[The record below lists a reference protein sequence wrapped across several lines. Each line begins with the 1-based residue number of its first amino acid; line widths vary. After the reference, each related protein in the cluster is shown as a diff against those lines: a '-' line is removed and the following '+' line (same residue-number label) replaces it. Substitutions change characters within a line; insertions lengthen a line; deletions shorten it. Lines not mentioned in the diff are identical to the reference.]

1 MVVSRRSGKR
11 PPRWAARLQARVGSG
26 SASPP
31 RFEPTVL
38 ASPRSLSQ
46 FGLARLVS
54 AGRRARCCHAE
65 GAPVG
70 AIGPNFGGT
79 LDRCRSVPGSATQAK
94 PTGSGARTHGAFRQL
109 PLRRCCTAASGGR
122 LTEAQECEAAPRF
135 MTKSHVKVVLQ
146 GNRDHTV
153 RIIGMRAVKYCQ
165 PPLAGTIFDS
175 PPAGAEESEWI
186 GFDLDSSDTSAR
198 PRDRQSRAGIS
209 TRHYFEAKT
218 ISLKP
223 GEQEVLQVLAK
234 TWKYYCQYRIEMTVL
249 DGSKTTTQMI
259 SNGDQPFQVTGV
271 MVTDD
276 HGINRIAYSRYRAVY
291 LGGVNSPLHDS
302 SFVRKRP
309 ATVGA

>member
-135 MTKSHVKVVLQ
+135 MTKSRILSLS
-146 GNRDHTV
+146 RDAARTQ
-153 RIIGMRAVKYCQ
+153 R
-165 PPLAGTIFDS
+165 PLFPGEVTS
-175 PPAGAEESEWI
+175 T
-186 GFDLDSSDTSAR
+186 SSDDSA
-198 PRDRQSRAGIS
+198 
-209 TRHYFEAKT
+209 
-218 ISLKP
+218 
-223 GEQEVLQVLAK
+223 V
-234 TWKYYCQYRIEMTVL
+234 W
-249 DGSKTTTQMI
+249 
-259 SNGDQPFQVTGV
+259 
-271 MVTDD
+271 
-276 HGINRIAYSRYRAVY
+276 
-291 LGGVNSPLHDS
+291 
-302 SFVRKRP
+302 
-309 ATVGA
+309 

>member
-135 MTKSHVKVVLQ
+135 MTKSQLT
-146 GNRDHTV
+146 GPLPIEAYRLTRPLIANNV
-153 RIIGMRAVKYCQ
+153 RAIKMGPNILNTRLNHLPEA
-165 PPLAGTIFDS
+165 
-175 PPAGAEESEWI
+175 
-186 GFDLDSSDTSAR
+186 
-198 PRDRQSRAGIS
+198 DR
-209 TRHYFEAKT
+209 
-218 ISLKP
+218 
-223 GEQEVLQVLAK
+223 
-234 TWKYYCQYRIEMTVL
+234 
-249 DGSKTTTQMI
+249 
-259 SNGDQPFQVTGV
+259 
-271 MVTDD
+271 
-276 HGINRIAYSRYRAVY
+276 
-291 LGGVNSPLHDS
+291 
-302 SFVRKRP
+302 
-309 ATVGA
+309 